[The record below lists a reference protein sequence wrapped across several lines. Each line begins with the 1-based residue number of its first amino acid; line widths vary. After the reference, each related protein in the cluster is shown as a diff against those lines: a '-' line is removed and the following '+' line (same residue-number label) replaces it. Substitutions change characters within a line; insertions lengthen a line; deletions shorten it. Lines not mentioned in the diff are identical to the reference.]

1 MGSTIPLCRWPFPRL
16 CGFSTTG
23 RAGRFNSRYVLSSS
37 FAFLQSLAQRCLAGR
52 PQPASTSH
60 GLSLPSAHQGSE
72 VYLTRARPPATF
84 RPQGLVTLSTV
95 CSLRAPAGFVS
106 HRRRSWDSPFGAFS
120 SRKVPAAFPRW
131 MNPHTVF
138 PVGIPARRSG
148 WAGPT
153 SRGFRAFT
161 LPGVPG
167 SPAGVNSPT
176 AGCSLGLS
184 LPGCSGGLPGPG
196 LRPCSSHALLRSLA
210 LRPATA
216 GASESQSALRLAL
229 PTPSGKPD
237 KTDRTTLIGF
247 LHRHDPDRSSE
258 PGSGLSSSP
267 RAAPRVAADRPTLLR
282 PNAPRSTSVARD
294 RLRCRAF
301 ALNRLK
307 NVSDLR

>member
-1 MGSTIPLCRWPFPRL
+1 MRPLR
-16 CGFSTTG
+16 GFRVPPESYH
-23 RAGRFNSRYVLSSS
+23 RDLVR
-37 FAFLQSLAQRCLAGR
+37 Q
-52 PQPASTSH
+52 PQPADSSH

-176 AGCSLGLS
+176 AGCSLGLCPS
-184 LPGCSGGLPGPG
+184 RVLRRPAWPGPS
-196 LRPCSSHALLRSLA
+196 PVLLPRASAITSLA
-210 LRPATA
+210 TSNRRRLGVSIGTPPGPAHTVRQAGQNGQDNPHRVLAPARSRPFERAWVRA
-216 GASESQSALRLAL
+216 IFFASC
-229 PTPSGKPD
+229 
-237 KTDRTTLIGF
+237 
-247 LHRHDPDRSSE
+247 
-258 PGSGLSSSP
+258 
-267 RAAPRVAADRPTLLR
+267 RAA
-282 PNAPRSTSVARD
+282 
-294 RLRCRAF
+294 RCRRQADT
-301 ALNRLK
+301 LK
-307 NVSDLR
+307 TQRPSLY